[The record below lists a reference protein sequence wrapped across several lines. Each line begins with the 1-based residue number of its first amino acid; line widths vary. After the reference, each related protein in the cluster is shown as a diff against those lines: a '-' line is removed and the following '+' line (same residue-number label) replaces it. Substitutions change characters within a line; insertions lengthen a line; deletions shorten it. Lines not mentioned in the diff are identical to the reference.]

1 MIEIMKK
8 AAELGKLM
16 KEDPIVKELLA
27 AKDAYEHD
35 EEINR
40 LFTEYNVQQQA
51 LTHEYANDEVDSV
64 LANQIN
70 HRIET
75 LQAEIT
81 AHPLFIAYGKA
92 EEEYMEFMKSVQD
105 EISFQITGHRS
116 CSGQCSSCTA
126 DCQAK
131 ETAHE

>member
-8 AAELGKLM
+8 AAELCKIM

-27 AKDAYEHD
+27 AK
-35 EEINR
+35 
-40 LFTEYNVQQQA
+40 
-51 LTHEYANDEVDSV
+51 DSV